1 MLQERLAEAGVELRL
16 HTQVLGVERSVE
28 REGDRV
34 AGVVLAIKSGLTR
47 IVPPVAVDATGD
59 ADLVARGGWPFRKG
73 GPVERAAVADD
84 AYYPGATADQAI
96 TVLRAHAADNGAP
109 PLFLGVGFCNTHLPW
124 LAPERYWRLHD
135 ATDFG
140 AGAGYDTS
148 RPTPL
153 AAELAVAGNEPFHE
167 TGLADRTVVVF
178 TTDHG
183 FALGE
188 HRHWGK
194 GMPWEPDLRVPLLL
208 RTPDTA
214 AGKRVTALTEHVD
227 LLPTLLEQ
235 AGVEPPAWAEGG
247 SLMPL
252 LRDPAATGK
261 PAVFSQARRGGL
273 NAYSTRTAH
282 HRYTRWLD
290 AAGQV
295 HAEEHYDHR
304 SDPAETTNL
313 AAHTDPSLLTHL
325 RTLLP
330 TTNRS

>member
-1 MLQERLAEAGVELRL
+1 VELLL

-140 AGAGYDTS
+140 ARSRIRHLPPHPACGRAGS
-148 RPTPL
+148 GRQ
-153 AAELAVAGNEPFHE
+153 
-167 TGLADRTVVVF
+167 RTVPVLPA
-178 TTDHG
+178 G
-183 FALGE
+183 RP
-188 HRHWGK
+188 HRGR
-194 GMPWEPDLRVPLLL
+194 PCR
-208 RTPDTA
+208 
-214 AGKRVTALTEHVD
+214 
-227 LLPTLLEQ
+227 
-235 AGVEPPAWAEGG
+235 
-247 SLMPL
+247 
-252 LRDPAATGK
+252 
-261 PAVFSQARRGGL
+261 
-273 NAYSTRTAH
+273 
-282 HRYTRWLD
+282 
-290 AAGQV
+290 
-295 HAEEHYDHR
+295 
-304 SDPAETTNL
+304 L
-313 AAHTDPSLLTHL
+313 AAHGAAGRGAAPRPLRPPSAISTPRSAASSPLSTRPAKALTAQATEFLTSYVPGEYSAEGFYL
-325 RTLLP
+325 RVGFQHTGRRVHGEQNFL
-330 TTNRS
+330 